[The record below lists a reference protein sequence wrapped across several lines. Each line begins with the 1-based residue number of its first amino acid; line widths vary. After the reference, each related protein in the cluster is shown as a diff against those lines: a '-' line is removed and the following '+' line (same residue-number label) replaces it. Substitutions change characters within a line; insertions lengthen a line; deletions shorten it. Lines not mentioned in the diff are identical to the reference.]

1 MAVIHI
7 FIISSLVVSFEW
19 NILNAYV
26 TFDAACHERKG
37 KDVDQ
42 NSKSHVN
49 AAVSLYCA
57 RFARL
62 DSYLDIGIEVN
73 VHDTSQLV
81 VSNRE
86 VGNHEDQKQF
96 NDRRADDKS

>member
-1 MAVIHI
+1 ME
-7 FIISSLVVSFEW
+7 FSDW
-19 NILNAYV
+19 DILNAYV
-26 TFDAACHERKG
+26 AFDAARHERKG
-37 KDVDQ
+37 KDVDED
-42 NSKSHVN
+42 SKSHDN

-96 NDRRADDKS
+96 NDRRADYES